1 MAQVGL
7 DINVAAHSAWQQAP
21 LQFIAGLGPRKAQLL
36 ARSVQ
41 REEFVAT
48 RNAIWKEL
56 GVMERV
62 VFRHVTSL
70 PHAPFLGMLTACM
83 VVFPSRVSTGPSL
96 CPWVNISACWIYNE
110 ALCSRE
116 TLNFLALGLAG
127 NNANISS
134 LHEQ

>member
-7 DINVAAHSAWQQAP
+7 DINLAAHSAWQQAP

-41 REEFVAT
+41 REDFVAS
-48 RNAIWKEL
+48 RNALWKEL

-70 PHAPFLGMLTACM
+70 SHASVLGMPTARIM
-83 VVFPSRVSTGPSL
+83 VLLVAARRARWHPKP
-96 CPWVNISACWIYNE
+96 
-110 ALCSRE
+110 
-116 TLNFLALGLAG
+116 
-127 NNANISS
+127 
-134 LHEQ
+134 

>member
-1 MAQVGL
+1 MGL

-48 RNAIWKEL
+48 RNALWKEL

-70 PHAPFLGMLTACM
+70 PHAPFLGMLTACI
-83 VVFPSRVSTGPSL
+83 VVFLVAARRPPAGPSL
-96 CPWVNISACWIYNE
+96 CFWVNVSASWANHE

-116 TLNFLALGLAG
+116 TPG
-127 NNANISS
+127 S
-134 LHEQ
+134 

>member
-48 RNAIWKEL
+48 RNALWKEL

-70 PHAPFLGMLTACM
+70 PHVPFLGMLTACI
-83 VVFPSRVSTGPSL
+83 VVFLVAANRAPTGSSL
-96 CPWVNISACWIYNE
+96 CSWAYVSASWANNE
-110 ALCSRE
+110 ALRSRK
-116 TLNFLALGLAG
+116 TPG
-127 NNANISS
+127 S
-134 LHEQ
+134 